1 MMKDPK
7 RLTELPLQSEGDR
20 QTPEQW
26 QATYQEGDNLL
37 VAASAGSGKTRVLV
51 ERILQKL
58 KRGYQLLDF
67 LVVTFTELAAS
78 EMKDRIEAEVKMTI
92 NQATDEDLRRHLTVQ
107 LGQVS
112 QAHIS
117 TIDAFCRQVIQR
129 FYYLIEMDPN
139 YRLVTDVTENF
150 LIKDEVWQRLK
161 EERLASNDEAYLLV
175 AENFSDGR
183 SDDGIDQLIFDLYDK
198 ARSHA
203 DPKAWL
209 ESLLAYYQT
218 ADSYDQ
224 SPLFQ
229 EAVKPEIR
237 RQLADIKARLIR
249 IDNDLPRQLAPG
261 FEKMSEAGLQLQIKQ
276 VSSLVEGLEQMTYQ
290 DLFESFQSRPW
301 PSLPRRSKKD
311 FEDDDEIYA
320 LSASYKV
327 RVDQVKAD
335 YEKLQADWLA
345 FSDQSQKW
353 MLDQSGNLA
362 QALVETVIAFIDA
375 MAAYRD
381 QENVLDFAEIE
392 LRAYAILTSNGAEN
406 EARAYYQERFSEIMV
421 DEYQDVNE
429 LQDAILT
436 TMSRQGYDNNM
447 FMVGDVKQSI
457 YRFRFA
463 EPGLFVGKYK
473 AYAEGEG
480 GQRIDLLKNF
490 RSRHDVLHLTNY
502 IFRQLMADDIGQVLY
517 DDQAQLITGYTAYPD
532 QAQMIPEL
540 LIFDSQDLDQ
550 VEDELEDSDA
560 GQAELIAQRIQTMI
574 ESGFPIYDKALGEER
589 PIRYDDIVILSPTRK
604 HHLQVEEV
612 FKRYQIPL
620 ALDKLTNYFKRTE
633 IMIMVNLLKI
643 IDNPY
648 QDIPLVSVLRSAI
661 VGLDEVDLAKIRL
674 VDKSVH
680 YYEALLAYMETADRR
695 TSLFKKVQ
703 HFMVSLEA
711 WREYS
716 RQQAIAALIWRIY
729 QDTAF
734 LSYVAAMPNGI
745 QRQSNLHGFYKQ
757 AEQFEAKQ
765 FRGLFQ
771 FIRFIEMIY
780 ERDNDLESPQL
791 VDPEQNVVQLMTV
804 HASKGLE
811 FPVVFY
817 LNLSKGFNRQD
828 FQANVIVND
837 KVGLGL
843 KVNDRQEQ
851 ISYTSALHKMAGLEA
866 KEESLAEEMRKLYVA
881 FTRAEQKLIL
891 VASVDDGEKALAS
904 WSHAAAGEER
914 LAKSYRLG
922 ARSPLD
928 WIGPAIVR
936 HPDVQKDF
944 KGSLEGAESLAPKDP
959 FHIKLAFVNGED
971 LVRDRDHFLHGG
983 REKER
988 VSDEQARANQVL
1000 LVPEADYHYPYHL
1013 ATQTASYQSVSEL
1026 KRLLQEP
1033 LDHELAV
1040 WEDGQVRP
1048 RKPARRY
1055 VNPDWERPHFIQREE
1070 QADPRAIGSAAHL
1083 LMQWL
1088 PLDQSPSAQA
1098 FEALFDRLVDQ
1109 GALEASLKAELD
1121 FDRLAAFYETD
1132 TGRWLLS
1139 KKDQLYR
1146 EKSFSLLMPA
1156 KEIFYD
1162 LEASDK
1168 LLIHGTIDA
1177 FVVLEDSIV
1186 LYDFKTDRLAYLSM
1200 DQQAERFA
1208 ERYQVQMDIY
1218 ARALE
1223 NIYQKPVQDKW
1234 IIALE
1239 NLKTFSLK

>member
-1 MMKDPK
+1 MKDPK
-7 RLTELPLQSEGDR
+7 RLSQLPLQSEGDR

-58 KRGYQLLDF
+58 KRGYGLLDF

-78 EMKDRIEAEVKMTI
+78 EMKDRIEGEIQSAI
-92 NQATDEDLRRHLTVQ
+92 NQSTDEEMRRHLTVQ
-107 LGQVS
+107 LGQIS
-112 QAHIS
+112 QANIS

-129 FYYLIEMDPN
+129 FYYLIDMDPN
-139 YRLVTDVTENF
+139 YRLVTDLTENF
-150 LIKDEVWQRLK
+150 LIKDEIWQGLK
-161 EERLASNDEAYLLV
+161 EELLTSNDADYLLV

-183 SDDGIDQLIFDLYDK
+183 RDDGIDQLIFDLYDK

-209 ESLLAYYQT
+209 ESLVSYYKS

-224 SPLFQ
+224 SALYQ
-229 EAVKPEIR
+229 EAVKPEIE
-237 RQLADIKARLIR
+237 RQLTDLKLRLMQ
-249 IDNDLPRQLAPG
+249 IDNDLPRHLAVG
-261 FEKMSEAGLQLQIKQ
+261 FEKMSKDGVQ
-276 VSSLVEGLEQMTYQ
+276 VQVQYLTSLLEGLDQKTYQ
-290 DLFESFQSRPW
+290 ELFESFQASPW

-311 FEDDDEIYA
+311 FEEDEA
-320 LSASYKV
+320 LYDLSKSYKD

-335 YEKLQADWLA
+335 YDKLQVDWLA
-345 FSDQSQKW
+345 FSDQSQRW
-353 MLDQSGNLA
+353 MLDQAGQLA
-362 QALVETVIAFIDA
+362 QALLATVSAFIDA

-381 QENVLDFAEIE
+381 QEAVLDFAEIE
-392 LRAYAILTSNGAEN
+392 LKAYAILTANGGEN

-463 EPGLFVGKYK
+463 EPGLFVRKYK

-502 IFRQLMADDIGQVLY
+502 VFRQVMTDDIGQVLY
-517 DDQAQLITGYTAYPD
+517 DDQAQLITGFTDYPD

-550 VEDELEDSDA
+550 VGDELEDSDA

-574 ESGFPIYDKALGEER
+574 QKDFPIYDKALGQER
-589 PIRYDDIVILSPTRK
+589 PVRYEDIVILSPTRK

-620 ALDKLTNYFKRTE
+620 ALDKMTNYFKRTE

-648 QDIPLVSVLRSAI
+648 QDISLVSVLRSAI

-674 VDKSVH
+674 VDKSVN
-680 YYEALLAYMETADRR
+680 YYEALLTYLETADRR
-695 TSLFKKVQ
+695 TRLFKKLK
-703 HFMVSLEA
+703 HFSESLES
-711 WREYS
+711 WRQYS

-729 QDTAF
+729 QDTSF

-757 AEQFEAKQ
+757 AEQFEAQ
-765 FRGLFQ
+765 QYRGLFQ
-771 FIRFIEMIY
+771 FIRFIEIIY

-837 KVGLGL
+837 KIGLGI
-843 KVNDRQEQ
+843 KVNDRQQQ
-851 ISYTSALHKMAGLEA
+851 ISYSSALHKMASLEA

-891 VASVDDGEKALAS
+891 VASVDNAKKSLESWAQAALGGEQLS
-904 WSHAAAGEER
+904 
-914 LAKSYRLG
+914 KSYRLG

-928 WIGPAIVR
+928 WIGPALVR
-936 HPDVQKDF
+936 HPDIKADF
-944 KGSLEGAESLAPKDP
+944 SQSLSDFQPLSPRDP
-959 FHIKLAFVNGED
+959 FHIKLAFLTSQE
-971 LVRDRDHFLHGG
+971 LVADRDRFLYAGPKVEHQEEESLGS
-983 REKER
+983 KQ
-988 VSDEQARANQVL
+988 SL
-1000 LVPEADYHYPYHL
+1000 YVPEADYQYPYQL
-1013 ATQTASYQSVSEL
+1013 ASQTASYQSVSEL

-1033 LDHELAV
+1033 LDHEMAV

-1048 RKPARRY
+1048 RKAARRY
-1055 VNPDWERPHFIQREE
+1055 VTEDWERPHFIQAED
-1070 QADPRAIGSAAHL
+1070 QSDPRAIGSAAHL
-1083 LMQWL
+1083 LMQWVA
-1088 PLDQSPSAQA
+1088 LDQKPNAQT

-1109 GALEASLKAELD
+1109 GALEASLKSDLD
-1121 FDRLAAFYETD
+1121 FASLAAFYETE

-1139 KKDQLYR
+1139 RKAHLHR
-1146 EKSFSLLMPA
+1146 EKSFSLLLPA
-1156 KEIFYD
+1156 REIFYD
-1162 LEASDK
+1162 LEASDN
-1168 LLIHGTIDA
+1168 LLIHGTIDG
-1177 FVVLEDSIV
+1177 FVILEDSIV
-1186 LYDFKTDRLAYLSM
+1186 LYDFKTDRLAYLSI